1 MSQLRQQTLHPQ
13 RIPAGFHTHDGFA
26 FESAVE
32 RNGFA
37 PVQLPFRM
45 LSCFCVDHSN
55 LLETR
60 MEITAY
66 NLHDGSFR
74 PSLGLRK
81 VQVYSALL
89 GAVVVMKSSAAR
101 ERCFVLRGRW
111 ARSREIPKVFALPC
125 RDKAFSRCR
134 LRNICQPQEGQSV
147 ERTP

>member
-1 MSQLRQQTLHPQ
+1 MPRILAASPSRSSCPSSARSRSHPQ
-13 RIPAGFHTHDGFA
+13 RIPAGFHTDDGFA

-32 RNGFA
+32 RHCFV

-89 GAVVVMKSSAAR
+89 RAVVVMKSTGAGAAR
-101 ERCFVLRGRW
+101 R
-111 ARSREIPKVFALPC
+111 RSGEIPRMLAPPC
-125 RDKAFSRCR
+125 RRQA
-134 LRNICQPQEGQSV
+134 LRPGIFAS
-147 ERTP
+147 